1 MKGLTNRRAL
11 AAVLLVAGLV
21 AVAVLLPLERWLVDG
36 VTALRAAGVVGALV
50 YAAVYVVATLAF
62 LPAAPL
68 TFAAG
73 FAYGPVVGTLLVSP
87 VSVLAASAAFALGRT
102 VARPWV
108 AHRVARSPRFSAL
121 DAALG
126 AGGLKLVMLLRLSPL
141 LPFSVTN
148 YSLGLTRV
156 RASHFVLG
164 SWLGMLPVTAAFVS
178 LGALV
183 PSPDALA
190 QPVSAGDG
198 ALRTALTW
206 IGVAAT
212 VAVAV
217 LLTRAAR
224 VALARALPLPT
235 PDAAP
240 QAPQEPPR

>member
-1 MKGLTNRRAL
+1 LTGLINRRAL
-11 AAVLLVAGLV
+11 VALLLFAGLV
-21 AVAVLLPLERWLVDG
+21 AVAVLLPLERWVVDG
-36 VTALRAAGVVGALV
+36 VTALRAAGLVGALV

-68 TFAAG
+68 TVGAG

-108 AHRVARSPRFSAL
+108 ARRVARRPRFAAL

-126 AGGLKLVMLLRLSPL
+126 AGGLKLVVLLRLSPL

-148 YSLGLTRV
+148 YGLGLTQV

-183 PSPDALA
+183 PSPDALG

-224 VALARALPLPT
+224 AALARALPLPT

-240 QAPQEPPR
+240 PAPQEPPR